1 MQGQYRH
8 FYVSLDNISKP
19 CYNIGMTD
27 TKLKISLC
35 SDLHLEFGYQELPG
49 GELLIL
55 AGDVAEAR
63 GIRKHHSSTKVI
75 QDTPDTFYR
84 CSEFFKWECE
94 KYDQVFMVMGN
105 HEHYHSRFDKTYD
118 ELKSILPKNVTL
130 LENEVVDY
138 KGVMFMGATLWTDL
152 NKCDSLTAFHLKQ
165 YMNDY
170 RVIQNYY
177 PAKQLYHKLTP
188 EHTAATHFKT
198 KQYFRTVLEMNRDK
212 PFVVITHHGPSY
224 ASINEKYK
232 ADRLMNG
239 GYVSDLSELI
249 LDFPNIKTWVHGHM
263 HDPVDYMI
271 GTTRVLSNPRGYVG
285 HEDTSRFDP
294 NLTFEV

>member
-1 MQGQYRH
+1 MK
-8 FYVSLDNISKP
+8 VSLV
-19 CYNIGMTD
+19 
-27 TKLKISLC
+27 
-35 SDLHLEFGYQELPG
+35 SDLHLEFGYQEMAG
-49 GELLIL
+49 GEVLIL
-55 AGDVAEAR
+55 AGDIAEAR
-63 GIRKHHSSTKVI
+63 SISKHHHSTKLI
-75 QDTPDTFYR
+75 QDTPDNFYR

-118 ELKSILPKNVTL
+118 TLKSILPKNVTL
-130 LENEVVDY
+130 LENEVVNY

-152 NKCDSLTAFHLKQ
+152 NKGDSLTAFHLKQ
-165 YMNDY
+165 AMNDY

-188 EHTAATHFKT
+188 EHTAGTHFKT

-232 ADRLMNG
+232 HDTLMNG
-239 GYVSDLSELI
+239 GYTSDLSELI

-263 HDPVDYMI
+263 HDPIDYMI
-271 GTTRVLSNPRGYVG
+271 GDTRILANPRGYVG
-285 HEDTSRFDP
+285 FENTSRFRPDFY
-294 NLTFEV
+294 FEV